1 MGTVPTTTA
10 EAKEQRREAILEAA
24 QRTFAQYGYEG
35 ATVARL
41 EAATG
46 LSRGGIFNYFP
57 TKDDI
62 FLALAE
68 RDAERIGTLWLERGY
83 EDVIRYID
91 ASEPEWLGV
100 YLEIGRRLRTDDAF
114 RERWRQRA
122 PEVDRRLADEIRRL
136 QSAGELRD
144 DVDVETVG
152 RFLGLVVDG
161 IAMNR
166 AAGFPTPPLT
176 ELLLLVG
183 DAIGGP
189 ARPDTRPRRSA

>member
-1 MGTVPTTTA
+1 MPKTTA
-10 EAKEQRREAILEAA
+10 EAKEVRRDAILEAA

-41 EAATG
+41 EQATG

-57 TKDDI
+57 TKDDL

-68 RDAERIGTLWLERGY
+68 RDAERIGALWLEHGY
-83 EDVIRYID
+83 EDVLRYID
-91 ASEPEWLGV
+91 ESEHEWLGV
-100 YLEIGRRLRTDDAF
+100 YLEIGRRLRTDEDF

-122 PEVDRRLADEIRRL
+122 PEVDRRLAEDVRRL
-136 QSAGELRD
+136 QEEGELRD
-144 DVDVETVG
+144 DVDVETLG
-152 RFLGLVVDG
+152 RFLGLVADG

-166 AAGFPTPPLT
+166 AAGFPTPPF
-176 ELLLLVG
+176 EDLLLLVG

-189 ARPDTRPRRSA
+189 ARLRTRPRRSA

>member
-1 MGTVPTTTA
+1 MPKTTA
-10 EAKEQRREAILEAA
+10 EAKEVRREKILEAA

-41 EAATG
+41 EQATG

-57 TKDDI
+57 TKDDL

-68 RDAERIGTLWLERGY
+68 RDAERIGALWLEHGY
-83 EDVIRYID
+83 EDVLRYID
-91 ASEPEWLGV
+91 ESEPEWLGV
-100 YLEIGRRLRTDDAF
+100 YLEIGRRLRTDEDF

-122 PEVDRRLADEIRRL
+122 PEVDRRLAEDVRRL
-136 QSAGELRD
+136 QEEGELRD
-144 DVDVETVG
+144 DVDVETLG
-152 RFLGLVVDG
+152 RFLGLVADG

-166 AAGFPTPPLT
+166 AAGFPTPPF
-176 ELLLLVG
+176 EDLLLLVG

-189 ARPDTRPRRSA
+189 ARARTRPRRSP

>member
-1 MGTVPTTTA
+1 MPKTTA

-41 EAATG
+41 EQATG
-46 LSRGGIFNYFP
+46 LSRGGIFHYFP

-68 RDAERIGTLWLERGY
+68 RDAERIGTLWLEQGY

-91 ASEPEWLGV
+91 GSEPEWLGV

-122 PEVDRRLADEIRRL
+122 PEVDRRLAEEVRRL
-136 QSAGELRD
+136 QEVGELRD

-161 IAMNR
+161 IAMSR
-166 AAGFPTPPLT
+166 AAGFPTPPLA
-176 ELLLLVG
+176 ELLILVD
-183 DAIGGP
+183 DAIGGR
-189 ARPDTRPRRSA
+189 ARRRTRPRRSA

>member
-1 MGTVPTTTA
+1 MPKTTA
-10 EAKEQRREAILEAA
+10 EAKELRREEILEAA
-24 QRTFAQYGYEG
+24 QRTFAQHGYEG

-41 EAATG
+41 EQATG

-57 TKDDI
+57 SKDDL

-68 RDAERIGTLWLERGY
+68 RDAERIGALWLEHGY
-83 EDVIRYID
+83 EDVIRHID
-91 ASEPEWLGV
+91 ESEPEWLGV

-122 PEVDRRLADEIRRL
+122 PEVDRRLAEEIRRL
-136 QSAGELRD
+136 QEEGALRD
-144 DVDVETVG
+144 DVEVETIG

-166 AAGFPTPPLT
+166 AAGFPTPPLAD
-176 ELLLLVG
+176 LLMLVD

-189 ARPDTRPRRSA
+189 ARPRTPPRRSA

>member
-1 MGTVPTTTA
+1 MPKTTA
-10 EAKEQRREAILEAA
+10 EAKELRREEILEAA
-24 QRTFAQYGYEG
+24 QRTFAQHGYEG

-41 EAATG
+41 EQATG

-57 TKDDI
+57 SKDDL

-68 RDAERIGTLWLERGY
+68 RDAERIGALWLEHGY
-83 EDVIRYID
+83 EDMIRYID
-91 ASEPEWLGV
+91 ESEPEWLGV

-114 RERWRQRA
+114 RERWRLRA
-122 PEVDRRLADEIRRL
+122 PEVDRRLAEEIRRL
-136 QSAGELRD
+136 QEEGALRD
-144 DVDVETVG
+144 DVEVETVG

-166 AAGFPTPPLT
+166 AAGFPTPPLAD
-176 ELLLLVG
+176 LLMLVG

-189 ARPDTRPRRSA
+189 ARPRTPPNRSA

>member
-1 MGTVPTTTA
+1 MPKTTA
-10 EAKEQRREAILEAA
+10 EAKELRREEILEAA

-41 EAATG
+41 EQATG

-57 TKDDI
+57 SKDDL

-68 RDAERIGTLWLERGY
+68 RDAERIGALWLEHGY

-91 ASEPEWLGV
+91 ESEPEWLGV

-122 PEVDRRLADEIRRL
+122 PEVDRRLADEVQRL
-136 QSAGELRD
+136 QEEGELRD
-144 DVDVETVG
+144 DVEVETVG

-161 IAMNR
+161 IAMSR
-166 AAGFPTPPLT
+166 AAGFPTPPLAD
-176 ELLLLVG
+176 LLLLVG

-189 ARPDTRPRRSA
+189 ARPRTPPRRSA

>member
-1 MGTVPTTTA
+1 MPKTTA

-41 EAATG
+41 EEATG
-46 LSRGGIFNYFP
+46 LSRGGIFHYFP
-57 TKDDI
+57 SKDDI

-68 RDAERIGTLWLERGY
+68 RDAERIGSLWLEQGY
-83 EDVIRYID
+83 EDVLRYID
-91 ASEPEWLGV
+91 GSEPEWLGV
-100 YLEIGRRLRTDDAF
+100 YLEIGRRLRTDDHF
-114 RERWRQRA
+114 RERWLQRA
-122 PEVDRRLADEIRRL
+122 PEVDRRLAEEIRRL
-136 QSAGELRD
+136 QAEGELRD

-161 IAMNR
+161 IAMSR
-166 AAGFPTPPLT
+166 AAGFPTPPLAQ
-176 ELLLLVG
+176 LLTLVG

-189 ARPDTRPRRSA
+189 ARRGTPPRRSA

>member
-1 MGTVPTTTA
+1 VPKTTL

-41 EAATG
+41 EAANG

-57 TKDDI
+57 SKDDI

-68 RDAERIGTLWLERGY
+68 RDAERIGALWLERGY

-91 ASEPEWLGV
+91 GSEPEWLGV
-100 YLEIGRRLRTDDAF
+100 YLEIGRRLRTDDDF

-136 QSAGELRD
+136 QAEGELRD

-152 RFLGLVVDG
+152 RFLGLIVDG

-166 AAGFPTPPLT
+166 AAGFPTPPLA
-176 ELLLLVG
+176 ELLTLVG
-183 DAIGGP
+183 DAIGGR
-189 ARPDTRPRRSA
+189 ARRRTRPRRSA

>member
-1 MGTVPTTTA
+1 MPKTTA

-41 EAATG
+41 EEATG

-57 TKDDI
+57 SKDDI

-68 RDAERIGTLWLERGY
+68 RDAERIGALWLEQGY
-83 EDVIRYID
+83 EDVLRYID
-91 ASEPEWLGV
+91 GSEPEWLGV
-100 YLEIGRRLRTDDAF
+100 YLEIGRRLRTDDDF

-122 PEVDRRLADEIRRL
+122 PEVDRRLAEEIRRL
-136 QSAGELRD
+136 QAEGELRD

-166 AAGFPTPPLT
+166 AAGFPTPPLAQ
-176 ELLLLVG
+176 LLTLVG

-189 ARPDTRPRRSA
+189 ARRGTPPRRSA

>member
-1 MGTVPTTTA
+1 MPKTTA

-41 EAATG
+41 EEATG

-57 TKDDI
+57 SKDDI

-68 RDAERIGTLWLERGY
+68 RDAERIGTLWLEQGY
-83 EDVIRYID
+83 EDVLRYID
-91 ASEPEWLGV
+91 GSEPEWLGV
-100 YLEIGRRLRTDDAF
+100 YLEIGRRLRTDDDF

-122 PEVDRRLADEIRRL
+122 PEVDRRLAEEIRRL
-136 QSAGELRD
+136 QAEGELRD

-166 AAGFPTPPLT
+166 AAGFPTPPLAQ
-176 ELLLLVG
+176 LLTLVG

-189 ARPDTRPRRSA
+189 ARRGTPPRRSA

>member
-1 MGTVPTTTA
+1 MGTVPKTTA

-41 EAATG
+41 EKATG

-57 TKDDI
+57 SKDDI

-68 RDAERIGTLWLERGY
+68 RDAERIGTLWLEQGY
-83 EDVIRYID
+83 EDVLRYID
-91 ASEPEWLGV
+91 GSEPEWLGV
-100 YLEIGRRLRTDDAF
+100 YLEIGRRLRTDDDF
-114 RERWRQRA
+114 RERWLQRA
-122 PEVDRRLADEIRRL
+122 PEVDRKLAAEIRRL
-136 QSAGELRD
+136 QKEGALRD

-166 AAGFPTPPLT
+166 AAGFPTPPLAQ
-176 ELLLLVG
+176 LLTLVG

-189 ARPDTRPRRSA
+189 ARRGTPPRRSA

>member
-1 MGTVPTTTA
+1 MPKTTA
-10 EAKEQRREAILEAA
+10 EAKEVRRDAILEAA

-41 EAATG
+41 EQATG

-57 TKDDI
+57 TKDDL

-68 RDAERIGTLWLERGY
+68 RDAERIGALWLEHGY
-83 EDVIRYID
+83 EDVLRYID
-91 ASEPEWLGV
+91 ESEPEWLGV
-100 YLEIGRRLRTDDAF
+100 YLEIGRRLRTDEDF

-122 PEVDRRLADEIRRL
+122 PEVDRRLAEDVRRL
-136 QSAGELRD
+136 QEEGELRD
-144 DVDVETVG
+144 DVDVETLG
-152 RFLGLVVDG
+152 RFLGLVADG

-166 AAGFPTPPLT
+166 AAGFPTPPF
-176 ELLLLVG
+176 EDLLLLVG

-189 ARPDTRPRRSA
+189 ARLRTRPRRSA